1 MNLGKRDLDTLIGCR
16 VRERPETK
24 KNIRIATLG
33 LLLMVAG
40 GILQLSGILY
50 GLATAGAGVALI
62 AVSMVKNS
70 RTEKQLRKSLM
81 EDYDRTGALPP
92 YPEDKK

>member
-1 MNLGKRDLDTLIGCR
+1 MNIGKKDLDTLIDSR

-24 KNIRIATLG
+24 KNIHISVAG
-33 LLLMVAG
+33 YLLLLAG
-40 GILQLSGILY
+40 FIMALNVSLY
-50 GLATAGAGVALI
+50 GVAVAGAGVALI
-62 AVSMVKNS
+62 AIGTVKQS

-92 YPEDKK
+92 YPEEKK

>member
-1 MNLGKRDLDTLIGCR
+1 MNLDKRDLDILIDNR

-24 KNIRIATLG
+24 KNVRISVMG
-33 LLLMVAG
+33 YLLLVFG
-40 GILQLSGILY
+40 CILSLSVSLY
-50 GLATAGAGVALI
+50 WMAVPGAGVALI
-62 AVSMVKNS
+62 AVGMVKNS
-70 RTEKQLRKSLM
+70 KTEKQLRKSLM

>member
-1 MNLGKRDLDTLIGCR
+1 MNLDKRDLDILIDNR

-24 KNIRIATLG
+24 KNVRISVMG
-33 LLLMVAG
+33 YLLLVFG
-40 GILQLSGILY
+40 CILSLSVSLY
-50 GLATAGAGVALI
+50 WMAVTGAGVALI
-62 AVSMVKNS
+62 AVGMVKNS
-70 RTEKQLRKSLM
+70 KTEKQLRKSLM